1 MVLMFGEINIV
12 FIFAALNYGT
22 AALGLSVQTEVPFE
36 RKHWNISDGSYKIR

>member
-22 AALGLSVQTEVPFE
+22 TALWVVSPNRSQL
-36 RKHWNISDGSYKIR
+36 RKGNSGYTIWWEL

>member
-22 AALGLSVQTEVPFE
+22 IALRMVSL
-36 RKHWNISDGSYKIR
+36 N